1 MMSIKLGSNR
11 LNGVQ
16 HGYCRLELNYSH
28 SVVYVLTTFIPCI
41 FLTFIYMI
49 VLVNN
54 DNPGATSFQMDLSP
68 NLAVLYRQNINLSS
82 NSCGYFYLN

>member
-1 MMSIKLGSNR
+1 MDLVGWNSIILILSSIDKGWIHDLFFPA
-11 LNGVQ
+11 
-16 HGYCRLELNYSH
+16 
-28 SVVYVLTTFIPCI
+28 FIPCI
-41 FLTFIYMI
+41 ILTFIYMI

-54 DNPGATSFQMDLSP
+54 DNPGATSFQMDLLP

>member
-1 MMSIKLGSNR
+1 MDLVGWNSII
-11 LNGVQ
+11 LN
-16 HGYCRLELNYSH
+16 